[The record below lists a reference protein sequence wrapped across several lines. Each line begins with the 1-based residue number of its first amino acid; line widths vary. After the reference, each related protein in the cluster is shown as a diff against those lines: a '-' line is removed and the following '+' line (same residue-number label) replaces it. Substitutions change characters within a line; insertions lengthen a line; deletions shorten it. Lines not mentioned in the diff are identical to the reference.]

1 MNKHIALAVL
11 DFVLAVCNA
20 YLGVMHPMKAF
31 RWLSF
36 FLAVLCAA
44 AGIVNVITVVKGG

>member
-1 MNKHIALAVL
+1 MNERIALAVL

-20 YLGVMHPMKAF
+20 YLGVRHPVKAF

-36 FLAVLCAA
+36 FLAMFCAV
-44 AGIVNVITVVKGG
+44 AGILSLITAAKGG